1 MHNELQR
8 KSSQLTGR
16 QVYDERELRLN
27 QLIAANRVLIRA
39 LDGGDVSEDE
49 LKMAREVVNEAL

>member
-8 KSSQLTGR
+8 KASQLTGR
-16 QVYDERELRLN
+16 PIYDANELRLN

-49 LKMAREVVNEAL
+49 MKMAREVVK

>member
-1 MHNELQR
+1 MNELQR
-8 KSSQLTGR
+8 KAASLTGR
-16 QVYDERELRLN
+16 PVYDQRELRLS

>member
-8 KSSQLTGR
+8 KAARLAGR
-16 QVYDERELRLN
+16 

-49 LKMAREVVNEAL
+49 LKKAREVVNEAN

>member
-1 MHNELQR
+1 MNELQR
-8 KSSQLTGR
+8 KAQRLTGR
-16 QVYDERELRLN
+16 PVYDERELRLN

-39 LDGGDVSEDE
+39 LDGGNVSEDE

>member
-1 MHNELQR
+1 MNNELQR

-39 LDGGDVSEDE
+39 LDGGNVSEDE
-49 LKMAREVVNEAL
+49 LKMAREVVK

>member
-8 KSSQLTGR
+8 KASRLTGR
-16 QVYDERELRLN
+16 PVYDQRELRLN

-49 LKMAREVVNEAL
+49 FKMAREVVNETL

>member
-8 KSSQLTGR
+8 KAARLTGR
-16 QVYDERELRLN
+16 PVYDERELRLN
-27 QLIAANRVLIRA
+27 QLIAASRVLIRA
-39 LDGGDVSEDE
+39 LDGGDVTEEE

>member
-8 KSSQLTGR
+8 KAARLTGR
-16 QVYDERELRLN
+16 PVYDANELRLN

-49 LKMAREVVNEAL
+49 LKMAREVVK

>member
-1 MHNELQR
+1 MKNELQR
-8 KSSQLTGR
+8 KASQLTGR
-16 QVYDERELRLN
+16 PVYDARELRLN

-49 LKMAREVVNEAL
+49 LKMAREVVK

>member
-1 MHNELQR
+1 MRTEMQLKAER
-8 KSSQLTGR
+8 LTGR
-16 QVYDERELRLN
+16 PVYDQRELRLS